1 MSTSKE
7 YLSLGRGR
15 CCSRECPGVHRK
27 HSSLHQRIS
36 PMSILQYKISL
47 LQPVIAQLPPLS
59 NSDCKLLL
67 SSHLGPLYVCQ
78 RTITSLCVNF
88 SGNKKTISPVISVS
102 SVQRCHLPRIQARQT
117 LTLPV
122 IHISYLN
129 GYHQ

>member
-1 MSTSKE
+1 MEAWKE
-7 YLSLGRGR
+7 AGVVQGSVLVSIGNTHHFTRGYLLR
-15 CCSRECPGVHRK
+15 P
-27 HSSLHQRIS
+27 
-36 PMSILQYKISL
+36 ILQYKISL